1 MVCHMIKSILTPTR
15 NRPANCERFIK
26 SVYNSARTKKN
37 VEMLF
42 YVDSDDPAIDA
53 YKSLHWHAQKE
64 YEGFKKIEF
73 VFGDPMSVSV
83 SWNII
88 AEKCIGDVLI
98 MGNDDLVYQTDGWD
112 EKLDQE
118 LDQYKQDKV
127 YVAWMND
134 GINGDRHCAFPIVSR
149 EWYKCLGRFTPG
161 TFNFGYN
168 DTWIFEVGKML
179 DRLHYIPFIKA
190 EHLHFSVGK
199 SDMDDTY
206 AHNRTKEK
214 GNLYAK
220 DQVLFNKT
228 RAARMDDR
236 DKLRRLIT
244 IGKATKLYPQ
254 IIDEELKE
262 NFTFY
267 DVNILEKEW
276 APAAHKLKEDPHP
289 WQVEQY
295 KKLCESIDKNGM
307 KYPIIVNA
315 SDYRVLRG
323 NQRVWYCI
331 DKGIQMIGA
340 YAIKDDDLDLYIQKT
355 YINKKDYPL

>member
-1 MVCHMIKSILTPTR
+1 MIKSILTPTR

-26 SVYNSARTKKN
+26 SVYNSTKTRKN

-42 YVDSDDPAIDA
+42 YVDEDDPAIEA

-73 VFGDPMSVSV
+73 VFGNPMSVSK

-88 AEKCIGDVLI
+88 AERCIGDVLI

-118 LDQYKQDKV
+118 LDQYRADKV

-134 GINGDRHCAFPIVSR
+134 GINGEKHCAFPIVSR
-149 EWYKCLGRFTPG
+149 EWYECLGRFTPG
-161 TFNFGYN
+161 TFHFGYN

-179 DRLHYIPFIKA
+179 ERLHYIPFIHA

-199 SDMDDTY
+199 SEMDDTY

-236 DKLRRLIT
+236 DRLRYLIGL
-244 IGKATKLYPQ
+244 GKATKLIPKN
-254 IIDEELKE
+254 IDPEFKKDFKFLDVHKLK
-262 NFTFY
+262 
-267 DVNILEKEW
+267 KEW
-276 APAAHKLKEDPHP
+276 AATSHKLKDNPT
-289 WQVEQY
+289 QQQIDQY
-295 KKLCESIDKNGM
+295 KKLCESIKKNGM
-307 KYPIIVNA
+307 EHPIIVDGA
-315 SDYRVLRG
+315 SRVMRG

-331 DKGIQMIGA
+331 DNNIQKIGA
-340 YAIKDDDLDLYIQKT
+340 YVIDHQDLDLYIQKT
-355 YINKKDYPL
+355 YIHKSKYPI

>member
-1 MVCHMIKSILTPTR
+1 MIKSILTPTR

-26 SVYNSARTKKN
+26 SVYNSTRTKKN

-295 KKLCESIDKNGM
+295 KKLCESIDKHGM
-307 KYPIIVNA
+307 KYPIIVCA

-331 DKGIQMIGA
+331 DNNIDMIGA
-340 YAIKDDDLDLYIQKT
+340 YAIKDDDLDMFIQKT

>member
-1 MVCHMIKSILTPTR
+1 MIKSILTPTR

-26 SVYNSARTKKN
+26 SVYNSTNTKKN

-42 YVDSDDPAIDA
+42 YVDEDDPAIGA

-73 VFGDPMSVSV
+73 AFGNPMSVSK

-88 AEKCIGDVLI
+88 AERCVGDVLI

-118 LDQYKQDKV
+118 LDQYRQDKI

-134 GINGDRHCAFPIVSR
+134 GINGERHCAFPIVSR
-149 EWYKCLGRFTPG
+149 EWYECLGRFTPG

-199 SDMDDTY
+199 SEMDDTY

-236 DKLRRLIT
+236 DRLRELIG
-244 IGKATKLYPQ
+244 IGKATKLIPKT
-254 IIDEELKE
+254 IHPEFKKDFKFLNVHK
-262 NFTFY
+262 
-267 DVNILEKEW
+267 LGKEW
-276 APAAHKLKEDPHP
+276 AATAHKLKDNPTE
-289 WQVEQY
+289 QQIEQY
-295 KKLCESIDKNGM
+295 KKLCESIKNKGM
-307 KYPIIVNA
+307 EYPIIVDGA
-315 SDYRVLRG
+315 SRVLRG

-331 DKGIQMIGA
+331 DNNIQMIGA
-340 YAIKDDDLDLYIQKT
+340 YVINDQDLDLYIQKT
-355 YINKKDYPL
+355 YINKNDYPL

>member
-1 MVCHMIKSILTPTR
+1 MIKSILTPTR
-15 NRPANCERFIK
+15 NRPNNCERFIK

-267 DVNILEKEW
+267 DVKILEKEW

-295 KKLCESIDKNGM
+295 KKLCESIDKHGM
-307 KYPIIVNA
+307 KYPIIVCA

-331 DKGIQMIGA
+331 DNNIDMIGA
-340 YAIKDDDLDLYIQKT
+340 YAIKDDDLDLFIQKT

>member
-1 MVCHMIKSILTPTR
+1 MIKSILTPTR

-267 DVNILEKEW
+267 DVKILEKEW

-307 KYPIIVNA
+307 THPIIVNA

>member
-1 MVCHMIKSILTPTR
+1 MIKSILTPTR

-26 SVYNSARTKKN
+26 SVYNSTKTKKN

-42 YVDSDDPAIDA
+42 YVDEDDPAIDA

-73 VFGDPMSVSV
+73 VFGNPMSVSK

-88 AEKCIGDVLI
+88 AERCIGDVLI

-118 LDQYKQDKV
+118 LDQYRQDKV

-134 GINGDRHCAFPIVSR
+134 GINGERHCAFPIVSR
-149 EWYKCLGRFTPG
+149 EWYECLGRFTPG
-161 TFNFGYN
+161 CFNFGYN
-168 DTWIFEVGKML
+168 DTWIFEVGTML
-179 DRLHYIPFIKA
+179 ERLHYIPFIKA

-199 SDMDDTY
+199 SEMDDTY

-236 DKLRRLIT
+236 DRLRELIG
-244 IGKATKLYPQ
+244 IGKATKLMPKT
-254 IIDEELKE
+254 IHPEFKKDFKFMNVHKLG
-262 NFTFY
+262 
-267 DVNILEKEW
+267 KEW
-276 APAAHKLKEDPHP
+276 AATAHKLKDNPT
-289 WQVEQY
+289 QQQIDQY
-295 KKLCESIDKNGM
+295 KKLCESIKNKGM
-307 KYPIIVNA
+307 EYPIIVDGA
-315 SDYRVLRG
+315 SRVLRG

-331 DKGIQMIGA
+331 DNNIQMIGA
-340 YAIKDDDLDLYIQKT
+340 YVINDQDLDLYIQKT
-355 YINKKDYPL
+355 YINKNDYPL

>member
-1 MVCHMIKSILTPTR
+1 MIKSILTPTR

-26 SVYNSARTKKN
+26 SVYNSTKTRKN

-42 YVDSDDPAIDA
+42 YVDEDDPAIEA

-73 VFGDPMSVSV
+73 VFGNPMSVSK

-88 AEKCIGDVLI
+88 AERCIGDVLI

-118 LDQYKQDKV
+118 LDQYRQDKV

-134 GINGDRHCAFPIVSR
+134 GINGERHCAFPIVSR
-149 EWYKCLGRFTPG
+149 EWYECLGRFTPG
-161 TFNFGYN
+161 CFNFGYN
-168 DTWIFEVGKML
+168 DTWIFEVGTML
-179 DRLHYIPFIKA
+179 ERLHYIPFIKA

-199 SDMDDTY
+199 SEMDDTY

-236 DKLRRLIT
+236 DRLRELIG
-244 IGKATKLYPQ
+244 IGKATKLMPKT
-254 IIDEELKE
+254 IHPEFKKDFKFMNVHKLG
-262 NFTFY
+262 
-267 DVNILEKEW
+267 KEW
-276 APAAHKLKEDPHP
+276 AATAHKLKDNPT
-289 WQVEQY
+289 QQQIDQY
-295 KKLCESIDKNGM
+295 KKLCESIKNKGM
-307 KYPIIVNA
+307 EYPIIVDGA
-315 SDYRVLRG
+315 SRVLRG

-331 DKGIQMIGA
+331 DNNIQMIGA
-340 YAIKDDDLDLYIQKT
+340 YVINDQDLDLYIQKT
-355 YINKKDYPL
+355 YINKNDYPL